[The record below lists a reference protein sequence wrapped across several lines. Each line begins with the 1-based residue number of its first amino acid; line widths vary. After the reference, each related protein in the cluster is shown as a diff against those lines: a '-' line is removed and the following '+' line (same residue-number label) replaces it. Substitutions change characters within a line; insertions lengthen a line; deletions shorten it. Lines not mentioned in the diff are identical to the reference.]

1 MSDQRGDAVDGSP
14 ADPDLE
20 DTVRR
25 TPSERAP
32 ADHRPGDAEET
43 VPDGSGGDLPEVDT
57 VLREAPPTE
66 ADGDALVHEVPL
78 SDTDDDTVVRRP
90 GGGLFD
96 PSPGGRPFLPD
107 SGPIQ
112 RFDQRPR
119 FEYPAASTT
128 SGRRSPISPAPQSP
142 APPAEPSSASL
153 GGTPPASPARSTGS
167 SAASPSAARSTG
179 TSSPAAQPQGSPSQG
194 AQPAD
199 GSPSTSSPA
208 PPGAPPGI
216 DATGPRRRG
225 LLVPAIA
232 FGCALLLLL
241 GVGGGLTAV
250 WLGNRDAEPTPAAES
265 SSSSGQAE
273 PGVWQPLEE
282 GQEPTGTADDLEQV
296 LAENPLQEAT
306 LQAPTGCEL
315 PPTDG
320 GALAP
325 EELTGYLEAG
335 ADCLE
340 SSWGEALGAVGVD
353 FTGPDVVVY
362 TVDALPEDSACDPAR
377 FSEATPVVCQA
388 DNTLYWPAAW
398 DPGFSNTD
406 AEEVP
411 QLYMW
416 HLSYSYALFAMSA
429 VSLDDYFGT
438 LLISLAEE
446 PERAEE
452 SQRRYALQVSC
463 IASAAV
469 YRMPEGIRP
478 AGRVEGFVTSVDAQA
493 APATAGEPSAE
504 ARAVWVGQGKD
515 SEGVLRSCDTWSA
528 APDAVA

>member
-1 MSDQRGDAVDGSP
+1 MSDQRGEAGSGSP

-25 TPSERAP
+25 TPSEWAP
-32 ADHRPGDAEET
+32 ADDRPGDAEGAGP
-43 VPDGSGGDLPEVDT
+43 VGSGEDLPEDDT
-57 VLREAPPTE
+57 VLREASPRE
-66 ADGDALVHEVPL
+66 ADDDALVHEAPL
-78 SDTDDDTVVRRP
+78 SDADDDIVVRRP

-107 SGPIQ
+107 TGPIQ

-119 FEYPAASTT
+119 FEYPAASTA
-128 SGRRSPISPAPQSP
+128 SGRRSPTSPTRQSP
-142 APPAEPSSASL
+142 APPAEPSSAPL
-153 GGTPPASPARSTGS
+153 GGTPSASPARSTGP
-167 SAASPSAARSTG
+167 SPV
-179 TSSPAAQPQGSPSQG
+179 SPSQG

-199 GSPSTSSPA
+199 GSPSASSPA

-250 WLGNRDAEPTPAAES
+250 WLGNRDAEPIPAAEPS
-265 SSSSGQAE
+265 SSSAQSE

-306 LQAPTGCEL
+306 LQAPDGCEL

-335 ADCLE
+335 AGCLE

-353 FTGPDVVVY
+353 FTGLEVVVY
-362 TVDALPEDSACDPAR
+362 TVDALPEDSACDPVR

-463 IASAAV
+463 LASAAV

-504 ARAVWVGQGKD
+504 ARAVWVWLGKD

>member
-1 MSDQRGDAVDGSP
+1 MSDQRGEAGNGSP

-43 VPDGSGGDLPEVDT
+43 VPDGSGEDLPEDDT

-107 SGPIQ
+107 TGPIQ

-119 FEYPAASTT
+119 FEYPAAS
-128 SGRRSPISPAPQSP
+128 
-142 APPAEPSSASL
+142 
-153 GGTPPASPARSTGS
+153 
-167 SAASPSAARSTG
+167 AASPPAARSTG
-179 TSSPAAQPQGSPSQG
+179 TPPPAAQPQGSPSQG

-225 LLVPAIA
+225 LLVPTIA

-250 WLGNRDAEPTPAAES
+250 WLGDRDAEPTPAAES

-325 EELTGYLEAG
+325 EELAGYLEAG

-388 DNTLYWPAAW
+388 DNTLYWSAAW
-398 DPGFSNTD
+398 DHGFSNTD
-406 AEEVP
+406 AKEVP

-463 IASAAV
+463 IASATV

>member
-1 MSDQRGDAVDGSP
+1 MSDQRGDAVNGSP

-43 VPDGSGGDLPEVDT
+43 VPDGSGEDLPEDDT

-107 SGPIQ
+107 TGPIQ

-119 FEYPAASTT
+119 FEYPAAS
-128 SGRRSPISPAPQSP
+128 
-142 APPAEPSSASL
+142 
-153 GGTPPASPARSTGS
+153 
-167 SAASPSAARSTG
+167 AASPPAARSTG
-179 TSSPAAQPQGSPSQG
+179 TPPPAAQPQGSPSQG

-250 WLGNRDAEPTPAAES
+250 WLGDRDAEPTPAAES

-325 EELTGYLEAG
+325 EELAGYLEAG

-463 IASAAV
+463 IASATV

>member
-1 MSDQRGDAVDGSP
+1 MSDQRGEAGNGSP

-43 VPDGSGGDLPEVDT
+43 VPDGSGGDLPEDDT

-107 SGPIQ
+107 TGPIQ

-119 FEYPAASTT
+119 FEYPAAS
-128 SGRRSPISPAPQSP
+128 
-142 APPAEPSSASL
+142 
-153 GGTPPASPARSTGS
+153 
-167 SAASPSAARSTG
+167 AASPPAARSTG
-179 TSSPAAQPQGSPSQG
+179 TPPPAAQPQGSPSQG

-250 WLGNRDAEPTPAAES
+250 WLGDRDAEPTPAAES

-325 EELTGYLEAG
+325 EELAGYLEAG

-463 IASAAV
+463 IASATV

>member
-1 MSDQRGDAVDGSP
+1 MSDQRGEAGNGSP

-43 VPDGSGGDLPEVDT
+43 VPDGSGGDLPEDDT

-107 SGPIQ
+107 TGPIQ

-119 FEYPAASTT
+119 FEYPAA
-128 SGRRSPISPAPQSP
+128 
-142 APPAEPSSASL
+142 
-153 GGTPPASPARSTGS
+153 

-265 SSSSGQAE
+265 SSSSAQTE

-325 EELTGYLEAG
+325 EELAGYLEAG

-463 IASAAV
+463 LASAAV

>member
-1 MSDQRGDAVDGSP
+1 M
-14 ADPDLE
+14 
-20 DTVRR
+20 
-25 TPSERAP
+25 
-32 ADHRPGDAEET
+32 
-43 VPDGSGGDLPEVDT
+43 
-57 VLREAPPTE
+57 
-66 ADGDALVHEVPL
+66 
-78 SDTDDDTVVRRP
+78 
-90 GGGLFD
+90 
-96 PSPGGRPFLPD
+96 
-107 SGPIQ
+107 
-112 RFDQRPR
+112 
-119 FEYPAASTT
+119 
-128 SGRRSPISPAPQSP
+128 
-142 APPAEPSSASL
+142 
-153 GGTPPASPARSTGS
+153 
-167 SAASPSAARSTG
+167 
-179 TSSPAAQPQGSPSQG
+179 
-194 AQPAD
+194 
-199 GSPSTSSPA
+199 
-208 PPGAPPGI
+208 
-216 DATGPRRRG
+216 
-225 LLVPAIA
+225 PAIA

-250 WLGNRDAEPTPAAES
+250 WLGDRDAEPPPAAES

-306 LQAPTGCEL
+306 LQAPDGCEL

-325 EELTGYLEAG
+325 EELTGYLEIA

-340 SSWGEALGAVGVD
+340 SSWGEALGAAGVE

-362 TVDALPEDSACDPAR
+362 TVDALPGDSACDPVR

-463 IASAAV
+463 LASAAV

>member
-1 MSDQRGDAVDGSP
+1 MSDQRGDAVNGSP

-43 VPDGSGGDLPEVDT
+43 VPDGSGGDLPEDDT

-96 PSPGGRPFLPD
+96 PSRGGRPFLPD
-107 SGPIQ
+107 TGPIQ

-119 FEYPAASTT
+119 FEYPAA
-128 SGRRSPISPAPQSP
+128 
-142 APPAEPSSASL
+142 
-153 GGTPPASPARSTGS
+153 

-250 WLGNRDAEPTPAAES
+250 WLGDRDAEPTPAAES

-429 VSLDDYFGT
+429 V
-438 LLISLAEE
+438 
-446 PERAEE
+446 
-452 SQRRYALQVSC
+452 
-463 IASAAV
+463 
-469 YRMPEGIRP
+469 
-478 AGRVEGFVTSVDAQA
+478 
-493 APATAGEPSAE
+493 
-504 ARAVWVGQGKD
+504 
-515 SEGVLRSCDTWSA
+515 
-528 APDAVA
+528 

>member
-1 MSDQRGDAVDGSP
+1 M
-14 ADPDLE
+14 
-20 DTVRR
+20 
-25 TPSERAP
+25 
-32 ADHRPGDAEET
+32 
-43 VPDGSGGDLPEVDT
+43 
-57 VLREAPPTE
+57 
-66 ADGDALVHEVPL
+66 
-78 SDTDDDTVVRRP
+78 
-90 GGGLFD
+90 
-96 PSPGGRPFLPD
+96 
-107 SGPIQ
+107 
-112 RFDQRPR
+112 
-119 FEYPAASTT
+119 
-128 SGRRSPISPAPQSP
+128 
-142 APPAEPSSASL
+142 
-153 GGTPPASPARSTGS
+153 
-167 SAASPSAARSTG
+167 
-179 TSSPAAQPQGSPSQG
+179 
-194 AQPAD
+194 
-199 GSPSTSSPA
+199 
-208 PPGAPPGI
+208 
-216 DATGPRRRG
+216 
-225 LLVPAIA
+225 PAIA

-250 WLGNRDAEPTPAAES
+250 WLGNREAEPTPAAES
-265 SSSSGQAE
+265 SSSSAQAE

-325 EELTGYLEAG
+325 EELAGYLEAG

>member
-1 MSDQRGDAVDGSP
+1 MSDQRGDAVNGSP

-43 VPDGSGGDLPEVDT
+43 VPDGSGGDLPEDDT

-107 SGPIQ
+107 TGPIQ

-119 FEYPAASTT
+119 FEYPAAS
-128 SGRRSPISPAPQSP
+128 
-142 APPAEPSSASL
+142 
-153 GGTPPASPARSTGS
+153 
-167 SAASPSAARSTG
+167 AASPPAARSTG
-179 TSSPAAQPQGSPSQG
+179 TPPPAAQPQGSPSQG

-250 WLGNRDAEPTPAAES
+250 WLGNREAEPTPAAES
-265 SSSSGQAE
+265 SSSSAQAE

-353 FTGPDVVVY
+353 FTGPDVVAY

-463 IASAAV
+463 IASATV

>member
-1 MSDQRGDAVDGSP
+1 MSDQRGEAGNGSP

-43 VPDGSGGDLPEVDT
+43 VPDGSGGDLPEDDT

-78 SDTDDDTVVRRP
+78 SDSDDDTVVRRP

-107 SGPIQ
+107 TGPIQ

-119 FEYPAASTT
+119 FEYPAA
-128 SGRRSPISPAPQSP
+128 
-142 APPAEPSSASL
+142 
-153 GGTPPASPARSTGS
+153 

-250 WLGNRDAEPTPAAES
+250 WLGDRDAEPTPAAES

-325 EELTGYLEAG
+325 EELAGYLEAG

-463 IASAAV
+463 LASAAV

>member
-1 MSDQRGDAVDGSP
+1 MSDQRGDAVNGSP

-43 VPDGSGGDLPEVDT
+43 VPDGSGGDLPEDDT

-107 SGPIQ
+107 TGPIQ

-119 FEYPAASTT
+119 FEYPAAS
-128 SGRRSPISPAPQSP
+128 
-142 APPAEPSSASL
+142 
-153 GGTPPASPARSTGS
+153 
-167 SAASPSAARSTG
+167 AASPPAARSTG
-179 TSSPAAQPQGSPSQG
+179 TPPPAAQPQGSPSQG

-265 SSSSGQAE
+265 SSSSAQAE

>member
-1 MSDQRGDAVDGSP
+1 MSDQRGEAGSGSP

-43 VPDGSGGDLPEVDT
+43 VPDGSGEDLPEDDT
-57 VLREAPPTE
+57 VLREASPRE

-78 SDTDDDTVVRRP
+78 SYADDDTVVRRP

-107 SGPIQ
+107 TGPIQ

-119 FEYPAASTT
+119 FEYPAAS
-128 SGRRSPISPAPQSP
+128 
-142 APPAEPSSASL
+142 
-153 GGTPPASPARSTGS
+153 
-167 SAASPSAARSTG
+167 AASPPAARSTG
-179 TSSPAAQPQGSPSQG
+179 TPPPAAQPQGSPSQG

-250 WLGNRDAEPTPAAES
+250 WLGNRDAEPTPAAEPS
-265 SSSSGQAE
+265 SSSAQAE

-463 IASAAV
+463 IASATV

>member
-1 MSDQRGDAVDGSP
+1 MSDQRGDAVNGSP

-43 VPDGSGGDLPEVDT
+43 VPDGSGGDLPEDDT

-107 SGPIQ
+107 TGPIQ

-119 FEYPAASTT
+119 FEYPAAS
-128 SGRRSPISPAPQSP
+128 
-142 APPAEPSSASL
+142 
-153 GGTPPASPARSTGS
+153 
-167 SAASPSAARSTG
+167 AASPPAARSTG
-179 TSSPAAQPQGSPSQG
+179 TPPPAAQPQGSPSQG

-250 WLGNRDAEPTPAAES
+250 WLGDRDAEPTPAAES
-265 SSSSGQAE
+265 SSSSAQAE

-463 IASAAV
+463 IASATV

>member
-1 MSDQRGDAVDGSP
+1 MSDQRGEAGNGSP

-43 VPDGSGGDLPEVDT
+43 VPDGSGGDLPEDDT

-107 SGPIQ
+107 TGPIQ

-119 FEYPAASTT
+119 FEYPAA
-128 SGRRSPISPAPQSP
+128 
-142 APPAEPSSASL
+142 
-153 GGTPPASPARSTGS
+153 

-250 WLGNRDAEPTPAAES
+250 WLGDRDAEPTPAAES

-463 IASAAV
+463 IASATV

>member
-1 MSDQRGDAVDGSP
+1 MSDQRGEAGTGSP

-43 VPDGSGGDLPEVDT
+43 VPDGSGGDLPEDDT

-119 FEYPAASTT
+119 FEYPAAS
-128 SGRRSPISPAPQSP
+128 
-142 APPAEPSSASL
+142 
-153 GGTPPASPARSTGS
+153 
-167 SAASPSAARSTG
+167 AASPPAARSTG
-179 TSSPAAQPQGSPSQG
+179 TPPPAAQPQGSPSQG

-250 WLGNRDAEPTPAAES
+250 WLGNRDGEPTPAAES

>member
-1 MSDQRGDAVDGSP
+1 MSDQRGDAVNGSP

-43 VPDGSGGDLPEVDT
+43 VPDGSGGDLPEDDT

-107 SGPIQ
+107 TGPIQ

-119 FEYPAASTT
+119 FEYPAA
-128 SGRRSPISPAPQSP
+128 
-142 APPAEPSSASL
+142 
-153 GGTPPASPARSTGS
+153 

-250 WLGNRDAEPTPAAES
+250 WLGDRDAEPTPAAES

-325 EELTGYLEAG
+325 EELAGYLEAG

>member
-1 MSDQRGDAVDGSP
+1 MSDQRGDAVNGSP

-43 VPDGSGGDLPEVDT
+43 VPDGSGGDLPEDDT

-107 SGPIQ
+107 TGPIQ

-119 FEYPAASTT
+119 FEYPAA
-128 SGRRSPISPAPQSP
+128 
-142 APPAEPSSASL
+142 
-153 GGTPPASPARSTGS
+153 

-250 WLGNRDAEPTPAAES
+250 WLGDRDAEPTPAAES

-325 EELTGYLEAG
+325 EELAGYLEAG

-463 IASAAV
+463 IASATV

>member
-1 MSDQRGDAVDGSP
+1 MSDQRGEAGNGSP

-43 VPDGSGGDLPEVDT
+43 VPDGSGEDLPEDDT

-107 SGPIQ
+107 TGPIQ

-119 FEYPAASTT
+119 FEYPAAS
-128 SGRRSPISPAPQSP
+128 
-142 APPAEPSSASL
+142 
-153 GGTPPASPARSTGS
+153 
-167 SAASPSAARSTG
+167 AASPPAARSTG
-179 TSSPAAQPQGSPSQG
+179 TPPPAAQPQGSPSQG

-250 WLGNRDAEPTPAAES
+250 WLGDRDAEPTPAAES
-265 SSSSGQAE
+265 SSSSAQAE

>member
-1 MSDQRGDAVDGSP
+1 MSDQRGEAGNGSP

-43 VPDGSGGDLPEVDT
+43 VPDGSGEDLPEDDT

-107 SGPIQ
+107 TGPIQ

-119 FEYPAASTT
+119 FEYPAAS
-128 SGRRSPISPAPQSP
+128 
-142 APPAEPSSASL
+142 
-153 GGTPPASPARSTGS
+153 
-167 SAASPSAARSTG
+167 AASPPAARSTG
-179 TSSPAAQPQGSPSQG
+179 TPPPAAQPQGSPSQG

-250 WLGNRDAEPTPAAES
+250 WLGDRDAEPTPAAES

-325 EELTGYLEAG
+325 EELAGYLEAG

>member
-1 MSDQRGDAVDGSP
+1 MSDQRGEAGTGSP

-43 VPDGSGGDLPEVDT
+43 VPDGSGEDLPEDDT

-66 ADGDALVHEVPL
+66 ADGDALVHEVPP
-78 SDTDDDTVVRRP
+78 SDADDDTVMRRP

-107 SGPIQ
+107 TGPIQ

-119 FEYPAASTT
+119 FEYPAASTA
-128 SGRRSPISPAPQSP
+128 SGRRSPISPTRQSP
-142 APPAEPSSASL
+142 APPAEPSSAPL
-153 GGTPPASPARSTGS
+153 GGTPSASPARSTGP
-167 SAASPSAARSTG
+167 SPV
-179 TSSPAAQPQGSPSQG
+179 SPSQG

-199 GSPSTSSPA
+199 GSPSASSPA

-250 WLGNRDAEPTPAAES
+250 WLGNREAEPTPAAEPS
-265 SSSSGQAE
+265 SSSAQAE

-306 LQAPTGCEL
+306 LQAPDGCEL

-325 EELTGYLEAG
+325 EE
-335 ADCLE
+335 
-340 SSWGEALGAVGVD
+340 
-353 FTGPDVVVY
+353 
-362 TVDALPEDSACDPAR
+362 
-377 FSEATPVVCQA
+377 
-388 DNTLYWPAAW
+388 
-398 DPGFSNTD
+398 
-406 AEEVP
+406 
-411 QLYMW
+411 
-416 HLSYSYALFAMSA
+416 
-429 VSLDDYFGT
+429 
-438 LLISLAEE
+438 
-446 PERAEE
+446 
-452 SQRRYALQVSC
+452 
-463 IASAAV
+463 
-469 YRMPEGIRP
+469 
-478 AGRVEGFVTSVDAQA
+478 
-493 APATAGEPSAE
+493 
-504 ARAVWVGQGKD
+504 
-515 SEGVLRSCDTWSA
+515 
-528 APDAVA
+528 